1 MTRVRLAILAS
12 SILLLT
18 AVHFTVG
25 TYSHPLHVIHVVFG
39 GLYLV
44 PIIAAAIWFGLRG
57 GIATSIIVAVVY
69 FLHMRVSWPNRPM
82 ENINQLVMIGVY
94 LLVGS
99 VSGALVNLQNL
110 ERRRR
115 VESEQRGQR
124 EIIIQGFSGLCNAL
138 EFRDE
143 YTRQHSEQVS
153 RLAVGIGTRQG
164 LPADRLDLLR
174 LAAIVHD
181 IGKIGI
187 RDDILY
193 KPDQL
198 TPEERN
204 RMEQHSV
211 IAAAILRPIQGAEEI
226 ADIVSAHHECPD
238 GSGYPRGLTAEQI
251 PPEALILSVADVYSA
266 LTEHRPYKPAMAGG
280 RALEIIKTMAGTKL
294 DRTAVYTLSQWLA
307 EGCDEEG
314 HTQPT
319 CVGIRA

>member
-1 MTRVRLAILAS
+1 MRVRLAILAS

-25 TYSHPLHVIHVVFG
+25 THSHPLHVIHVVFG

-57 GIATSIIVAVVY
+57 GIATSIIIAVVY
-69 FLHMRVSWPNRPM
+69 FVHMRVSWPNRPM

-99 VSGALVNLQNL
+99 VSGALVNLQNR

-115 VESEQRGQR
+115 VESEQRAQR
-124 EIIIQGFSGLCNAL
+124 EVIIQGFAGLCNAL

-153 RLAVGIGTRQG
+153 RLAVAIGTRQG
-164 LPADRLDLLR
+164 MPSARLDLLR
-174 LAAIVHD
+174 LAAVVHD

-226 ADIVSAHHECPD
+226 AEIVSAHHECPD

-266 LTEHRPYKPAMAGG
+266 LTERRPYKSAMA
-280 RALEIIKTMAGTKL
+280 REKALEIITTMAGTKL
-294 DRTAVYTLSQWLA
+294 DAIAVHTLSAWLA
-307 EGCDEEG
+307 EGGDGEEQ
-314 HTQPT
+314 TDPT
-319 CVGIRA
+319 LAETRA